1 MELIP
6 GLPDDLARECLSRV
20 SCEEVSSVGSICRG
34 WKAEIESPA
43 FLSQRRSAG
52 QSQVLVVLA
61 QARPNPS
68 ERPGSPKQMLPPV
81 CLLSVYEPL
90 TGRWTDL
97 QPPPGCTNGLPRFC
111 RLAAVGMELVVV
123 GGLDPVTW
131 DASAA
136 VYIYS
141 FLSGKWRR
149 GNDMPA
155 CGRIFFGCASDGES
169 TLFVAGG
176 HDTDKNALRSALAYD
191 VRGDRWVPVPDMAIE
206 RDECRVAFRGG
217 EFVVVS
223 GYTTDAQ
230 GKFERSVE
238 AFDVATW
245 SWRLLEENILDN
257 HTSPRTC
264 VEGGPGDDSL
274 YALRK
279 SAGDVAALRGSAWRS
294 VANLPV
300 EVTSRN
306 NVLRWCDKLMVF
318 GWGSEGRPE
327 DAVFVLDLCS
337 SSWTKMEVPEGYS
350 GAVMEGCVLEI

>member
-1 MELIP
+1 
-6 GLPDDLARECLSRV
+6 
-20 SCEEVSSVGSICRG
+20 
-34 WKAEIESPA
+34 
-43 FLSQRRSAG
+43 
-52 QSQVLVVLA
+52 
-61 QARPNPS
+61 
-68 ERPGSPKQMLPPV
+68 
-81 CLLSVYEPL
+81 
-90 TGRWTDL
+90 
-97 QPPPGCTNGLPRFC
+97 
-111 RLAAVGMELVVV
+111 MELVVV

-155 CGRIFFGCASDGES
+155 CGRIFFGCASSGES

-206 RDECRVAFRGG
+206 RDECRVAFPGG

-245 SWRLLEENILDN
+245 SWRPVEENILDN
-257 HTSPRTC
+257 HTSPRDC

-274 YALRK
+274 YGLRK
-279 SAGDVAALRGSAWRS
+279 SAGDVAALRGSA
-294 VANLPV
+294 
-300 EVTSRN
+300 
-306 NVLRWCDKLMVF
+306 
-318 GWGSEGRPE
+318 
-327 DAVFVLDLCS
+327 
-337 SSWTKMEVPEGYS
+337 
-350 GAVMEGCVLEI
+350 